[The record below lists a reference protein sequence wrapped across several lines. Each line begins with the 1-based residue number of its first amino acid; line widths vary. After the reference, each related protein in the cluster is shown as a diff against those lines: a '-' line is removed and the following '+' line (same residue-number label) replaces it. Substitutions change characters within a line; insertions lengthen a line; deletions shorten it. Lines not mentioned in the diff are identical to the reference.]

1 MLDRESIIIIRER
14 ATLEQVEQMLETLRV
29 YIKVVVDI
37 ERSILAGGGEKHA
50 WCEAIL
56 LEDGSRQSD
65 IWGANWTPFNQ
76 SVDYESII
84 NIRPSQNNRSMIIQD
99 PTRKERIKQITEELI
114 GGYQI
119 EFR

>member
-1 MLDRESIIIIRER
+1 MFNRESVIIIKEP
-14 ATLEQVEQMLETLRV
+14 ATLEQIEQMLETLRV

-65 IWGANWTPFNQ
+65 IWSANWIPFNQ
-76 SVDYESII
+76 SMDYES
-84 NIRPSQNNRSMIIQD
+84 NDMLWFNSSFVRPR
-99 PTRKERIKQITEELI
+99 
-114 GGYQI
+114 
-119 EFR
+119 